1 MPSDFGM
8 PFLLETPTIE
18 DAAALCAELGLSFVE
33 LNMNFP
39 ACQADQL
46 DVQEL
51 YELKRRYDI
60 YFTIHLEEGCDPF
73 CFNRTVRKAWLD
85 SIRDTLTIA
94 QAIDAPIVNMH
105 LPKGDY
111 ITLPDKRVHMF
122 EHYKESYQDA
132 VKELR
137 EMCQRE
143 LEGSNTRICIE
154 NTKGFTPYEQTAISE
169 LFESKVF
176 GLTLDIGHSHAV
188 GDRDIPFYRAFDRR
202 MIHMHG
208 HDAKGSSNHL
218 ALGDGEIDLAERFAW
233 ARRNGARIVLE
244 TKTIQALRTSVERLR
259 RFV

>member
-1 MPSDFGM
+1 MQNDFGM
-8 PFLLETPTIE
+8 PFLLETPTIA

-39 ACQADQL
+39 ACQADVL

-51 YELKRRYDI
+51 YELKRRYGI
-60 YFTIHLEEGCDPF
+60 YFTIHLEEGCNPL
-73 CFNRTVRKAWLD
+73 CFNRCVRKAWLD

-111 ITLPDKRVHMF
+111 ITLPDRKVHMF
-122 EHYKESYQDA
+122 AYYKDDYQAA
-132 VKELR
+132 VEELQD
-137 EMCQRE
+137 MCRRE
-143 LEGSNTRICIE
+143 LEGSSTRICIE
-154 NTKGFTPYEQTAISE
+154 NTNGFTPYEQRAISM

-176 GLTLDIGHSHAV
+176 GLTLDIGHSHAA
-188 GDRDIPFYRAFDRR
+188 GDCDIPFYRAFDRK
-202 MIHMHG
+202 MIHMHV

-218 ALGDGEIDLAERFAW
+218 ALGDGEIDLKERFTW

-244 TKTIQALRTSVERLR
+244 TKTIQALRTSVERLHR
-259 RFV
+259 IM